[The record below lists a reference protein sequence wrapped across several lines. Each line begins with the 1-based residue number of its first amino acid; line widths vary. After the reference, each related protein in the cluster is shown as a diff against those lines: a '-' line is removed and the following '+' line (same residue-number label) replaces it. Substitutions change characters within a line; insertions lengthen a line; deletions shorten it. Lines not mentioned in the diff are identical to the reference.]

1 MGGTESGDNGGVQ
14 WAEVLAE
21 ARRGERFCESGI
33 GDDLSEGDKHG
44 LAGCTSEQLPILKE
58 KSTFVRQTEYKTK
71 RTFFFPKF
79 LVL

>member
-44 LAGCTSEQLPILKE
+44 LAGCTSEQLPILKRE
-58 KSTFVRQTEYKTK
+58 EYIRQTDGIKNKTD
-71 RTFFFPKF
+71 F
-79 LVL
+79 LFS